1 MHFHPDKRP
10 VVSVTQK
17 RKTISHTYQLH
28 VHTLKKVDSAKYLG
42 ITIQNNLK
50 WDKHIN
56 TITAK
61 ANQSLGFI
69 KRNLKVHSPAIKE
82 HAFKALILSKLEY
95 CNTIWDPH
103 TQQQTL
109 QIEKIQR
116 RAARYV
122 SNRYHN
128 TSSVTYIMSDLNW
141 APLEV
146 RRIRYSLIFFYK
158 VIHHLVA
165 IPYSNLLIPTSKD
178 CYKYSYFPRSITLWN
193 QLPTTFTTADTV
205 DGFKSMIPVSAL
217 IPIFTP

>member
-1 MHFHPDKRP
+1 MM
-10 VVSVTQK
+10 
-17 RKTISHTYQLH
+17 I
-28 VHTLKKVDSAKYLG
+28 
-42 ITIQNNLK
+42 
-50 WDKHIN
+50 
-56 TITAK
+56 

-82 HAFKALILSKLEY
+82 HAFKALVRPKLEY

-103 TQQQTL
+103 TQQQKL

-128 TSSVTYIMSDLNW
+128 TRSVTDMMSDINW

-146 RRIRYSLIFFYK
+146 RRIRYRLIFFYK

-165 IPYSNLLIPTSKD
+165 IPYSNLLIPVDTRTRHTNPNSFRHIQTSKD
-178 CYKYSYFPRSITLWN
+178 YYKYSYFPRSITLWN
-193 QLPTTFTTADTV
+193 QLV
-205 DGFKSMIPVSAL
+205 PVTDIAGCSPL
-217 IPIFTP
+217 NFFNLKFLLLCVWVPNGVTIFQFRSD